1 METFIEIPAT
11 STQRIIGSESW
22 NLNDG
27 GGRRRI
33 LKGKQNGGHKIYSV
47 KKVKISRQGEHD
59 RNMIEKDMVRIGWV
73 GRRGGWKTA
82 ERRKKMDKEESM
94 E

>member
-1 METFIEIPAT
+1 METFIQIPAT

-27 GGRRRI
+27 GGGRRRRRI

-59 RNMIEKDMVRIGWV
+59 RNMIEKDMVRIGWI
-73 GRRGGWKTA
+73 GRRGRWKTA
-82 ERRKKMDKEESM
+82 ERRRRKKKKG
-94 E
+94 